1 MTICQPS
8 LNTVATKAVI
18 ACSNFGKGATRP
30 AIKKSIATVNEK
42 EVDAPALRRALK
54 KLVADGA
61 LSQDGQRFKVTVA
74 GKASVAPK
82 KAKKVVKK
90 KAATKKKKTTKKKA
104 APKKKATTKKKAAP
118 KKKTSTKKKAAPKK
132 KAATKKKAA
141 PKKK

>member
-1 MTICQPS
+1 MGTRIFEFQTTTTMVKLS
-8 LNTVATKAVI
+8 YATMATKAVI
-18 ACSNFGKGATRP
+18 ACSHFGKGATRP

-82 KAKKVVKK
+82 KAKKVKK

-104 APKKKATTKKKAAP
+104 PTKKKA
-118 KKKTSTKKKAAPKK
+118 STKKKAAPKK
-132 KAATKKKAA
+132 
-141 PKKK
+141 